1 MPDWLALSEKDLRPA
16 RRAMEMTMSASP
28 GPRGDGRDYALA
40 PDGLAATHQTV
51 IAGTVEALRR
61 GLPGA
66 VIVSGEPGTGKT
78 HLIETVTDQL
88 GSDVRLVA
96 ITPGESLRH
105 IPYGALLQ
113 CLRHLTLEEAQDRV
127 GVLRA
132 LWAELHGTE
141 LGDGVASDQPIVIVL
156 DDAHHLDDDSAGVLA
171 EAVASSWVRV
181 LATASSSAALP
192 GDLLDLWRDGLAER
206 FDLGPLSLEESRE
219 AAGQRLGGRL
229 SITAAVVLHALSAGN
244 PLHLM
249 RLTDE
254 ATEAGTLVQRRG
266 IWLLTGDFASRGQ
279 ALGAPVRSAME
290 SLTPA
295 EREAL
300 MLIALTEPLPRTA
313 ARSLIERAAFDKLTD
328 AGWLADAGHSSV
340 RLRYP
345 LVADAVRAMTTSTRR
360 LHLLRRATALGG
372 DDLRQ
377 PANEL
382 RLFELALETGTIPPF
397 HELARGAAHAVSR
410 FRNDL
415 GLRAAAFVEGD
426 AERSLMR
433 AIPARAHLNL
443 GDPAAALAD
452 LSRGPVNPSD
462 VDDLLA
468 GTLVGFA
475 ARAARGETAA
485 MDEDA
490 ATLERSADAVGK
502 VGPSSGV
509 VFGPSPREAV
519 LRRARLLRALAADER
534 GDMAEVEAAIAEE
547 HRSLHAASSAPIERA
562 LWTLLEGSVLLARG
576 QYVTSA
582 RMAGSV
588 LAQIEI
594 DDEHFPLE
602 EYGLVRYLSGLV
614 LGGDW
619 ESVVTVSE
627 GYTGVRSRPIVAF
640 GPGLYCARAF
650 ALLHSDRGAEALPM
664 LGDVV
669 ENLELMDPLRLLGA
683 AVSFAA
689 WAAAAAGEEENARE
703 YLARAEACAEVGSA
717 AMRELAAMHRAGA
730 QELLEPGSG
739 LPALEAVA
747 DRNRAAGRT
756 GWELMARVLS
766 LELGA
771 PDGQGRAAELAAAA
785 EVSWANGWGAWA
797 RAEANSDAEGY
808 LDAAEHFRALGLN
821 RRARAAYARAAAC
834 FDTAGDRVAAR
845 RAAAAARSCEG
856 LPGAGEAGEAE
867 EAVLASLRLSPREQD
882 VVDLAVE
889 GLSDRQIADRLHLS
903 VRTVEGHLHRSYAK
917 LGIRSR
923 EDLRAAVED

>member
-1 MPDWLALSEKDLRPA
+1 
-16 RRAMEMTMSASP
+16 METTMNASR
-28 GPRGDGRDYALA
+28 GSRGDHRDYSMA
-40 PDGLAATHQTV
+40 PDGLAPTQQAVISAT
-51 IAGTVEALRR
+51 AEALHR
-61 GLPGA
+61 GVPGA

-78 HLIETVTDQL
+78 HLIKTVTAQL
-88 GSDVRLVA
+88 RDDVRFVA

-113 CLRHLTLEEAQDRV
+113 CLRHLTPEEAQDRV
-127 GVLRA
+127 GILRA
-132 LWAELHGTE
+132 LWAELHGAE
-141 LGDGVASDQPIVIVL
+141 PHDGGGPERPIVIVL

-171 EAVASSWVRV
+171 EAVASSWIRV
-181 LATASSSAALP
+181 LATASSSAGLP

-219 AAGQRLGGRL
+219 AAGKRLGGRL
-229 SITAAVVLHALSAGN
+229 SITAAAVLHALSAGN
-244 PLHLM
+244 PLHLV
-249 RLTDE
+249 RLTEE
-254 ATEAGTLVQRRG
+254 ATAAGTLVQRRG

-290 SLTPA
+290 SLAAA

-300 MLIALTEPLPRTA
+300 TLIALTEPLPRAA
-313 ARSLIERAAFDKLTD
+313 ARTLIERAVFDRLTD
-328 AGWLADAGHSSV
+328 AGWLADAGHASV

-345 LVADAVRAMTTSTRR
+345 LVADAIRAMTTSTRR
-360 LHLLRRATALGG
+360 LHLLRRATAVGG
-372 DDLRQ
+372 DELRQ
-377 PANEL
+377 PSNEL

-415 GLRAAAFVEGD
+415 GLKAAALVEGE

-452 LSRGPVNPSD
+452 LSRGPVDPNDLDD
-462 VDDLLA
+462 VLA
-468 GTLVGFA
+468 GTLIGFA
-475 ARAARGETAA
+475 ARAARGETSA
-485 MDEDA
+485 MDDDA
-490 ATLERSADAVGK
+490 ARLERAAEAIERGTPTGDI
-502 VGPSSGV
+502 
-509 VFGPSPREAV
+509 VFGPGPRSV
-519 LRRARLLRALAADER
+519 VMRRARLLRALAADER
-534 GDMAEVEAAIAEE
+534 GDIAAVEAAVADE
-547 HRSLHAASSAPIERA
+547 RRAVHATPPAPIEQA
-562 LWTLLEGSVLLARG
+562 LWTLLEGSVLLAQG
-576 QYVTSA
+576 QYATSA

-602 EYGLVRYLSGLV
+602 EYGLVRYLSALV

-619 ESVVTVSE
+619 ASVVKVSE

-650 ALLHSDRGAEALPM
+650 ALLHSDRGEEAVPI

-669 ENLELMDPLRLLGA
+669 ENLELMDPLRLLAVA
-683 AVSFAA
+683 ASFAA
-689 WAAAAAGEEENARE
+689 WAAAAAGDEEGARE
-703 YLARAEACAEVGSA
+703 YLARAEGCAEVGSA

-730 QELLEPGSG
+730 AEILEPGAG
-739 LPALEAVA
+739 LAALAEIAE
-747 DRNRAAGRT
+747 RNRAAGRP
-756 GWELMARVLS
+756 GWELIAWVLY
-766 LELGA
+766 LELGGRDEA
-771 PDGQGRAAELAAAA
+771 GRAAEVAAAA
-785 EVSWANGWGAWA
+785 EGSWAKGWGAWA
-797 RAEANSDAEGY
+797 RAEAEEHGDAY
-808 LDAAEHFRALGLN
+808 LAAADHFRALGLN
-821 RRARAAYARAAAC
+821 RRARGAYARAAAC
-834 FDTAGDRVAAR
+834 FDAAGDRIAAR
-845 RAAAAARSCEG
+845 RAGAAARACEG